1 MRDEYTSKQQLTSR
15 SLMRNENGK
24 WIWNLM
30 DEQMDFIMEMKM
42 VTLMGSEFGKTI

>member
-24 WIWNLM
+24 LNGKQIWILM

-42 VTLMGSEFGKTI
+42 SKQWIR

>member
-24 WIWNLM
+24 LIGTDNGKCIWFLM
-30 DEQMDFIMEMKM
+30 DE
-42 VTLMGSEFGKTI
+42 